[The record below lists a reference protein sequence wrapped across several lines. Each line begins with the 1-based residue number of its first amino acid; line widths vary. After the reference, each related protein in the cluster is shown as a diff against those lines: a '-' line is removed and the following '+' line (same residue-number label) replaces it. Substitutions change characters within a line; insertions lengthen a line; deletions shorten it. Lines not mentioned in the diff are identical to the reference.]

1 MHQVLPELSA
11 EAIEAADIVVITTAH
26 SNVDYEFVQE
36 HAKAV
41 FDTKNVMKN
50 ITKRENVEVL

>member
-1 MHQVLPELSA
+1 MHQGWPELSA
-11 EAIEAADIVVITTAH
+11 EAIEAADLVVSTTAH
-26 SNVDYEFVQE
+26 SNVDYEFVQA

>member
-1 MHQVLPELSA
+1 MLSA
-11 EAIEAADIVVITTAH
+11 LILVMITAAH
-26 SNVDYEFVQE
+26 SNVDYEFVQK

-50 ITKRENVEVL
+50 VRVRDNIEVL